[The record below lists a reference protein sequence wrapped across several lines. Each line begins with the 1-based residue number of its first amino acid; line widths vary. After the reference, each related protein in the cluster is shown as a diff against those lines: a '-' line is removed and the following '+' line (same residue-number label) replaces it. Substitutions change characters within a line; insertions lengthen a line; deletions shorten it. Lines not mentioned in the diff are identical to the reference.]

1 MNKVIF
7 IFLISSIFIFGACKS
22 DNKKN
27 NNQIDS
33 SSVNNLPS
41 IIKVK
46 DKLFNVPSPLQASEF
61 IRKQNIVFDLDLLN
75 TPENYS
81 KYLTTFKQSLNI
93 GVYGADLGNLFI
105 YEQLSQSSQYL
116 NVIKNLSE
124 QIGILNTLNKKLM
137 TRIEN
142 NSDNKD
148 SLIYLISD
156 IYREIDNYLMENDQ
170 KDVGVLIIVGGWIES
185 FYYLTTIAQSN
196 KNPELIYKIGE
207 QKIPLENII
216 KLLEPF
222 YNESSTDLDKLNE
235 ELVNLSILFDSIE
248 ETYTYKTPET
258 FPNKKLT
265 IIHSTTTYN
274 VSDEILTEL
283 TKTISKLRKWVIE

>member
-196 KNPELIYKIGE
+196 KNPELISKIGE